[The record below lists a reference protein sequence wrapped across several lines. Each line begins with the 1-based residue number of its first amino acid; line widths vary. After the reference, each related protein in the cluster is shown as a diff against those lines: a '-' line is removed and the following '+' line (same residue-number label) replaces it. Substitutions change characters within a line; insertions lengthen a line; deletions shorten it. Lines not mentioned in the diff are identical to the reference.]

1 MSTSPTSKL
10 ARNLRYAEVELYLEE
25 KKKEREK
32 DVLIIR
38 IQMAENKSA
47 GVVSATFWSPLST
60 ENDELSRDL
69 RPRHRPGLPTCLR
82 LCQDWLDESGSRIYL
97 WLVSVTY

>member
-32 DVLIIR
+32 ERKAL
-38 IQMAENKSA
+38 
-47 GVVSATFWSPLST
+47 GVRRTNNT
-60 ENDELSRDL
+60 NTDGRE
-69 RPRHRPGLPTCLR
+69 
-82 LCQDWLDESGSRIYL
+82 
-97 WLVSVTY
+97 